1 MPLPCHDRY
10 GPTWAGKDIVENLYD
25 AKDYLG
31 IILPVA
37 ISTVGISLT
46 ALDSA
51 KTAGTARFMQRAA
64 FSIFRRCRCLPL
76 SHSLSPPV
84 GHSQNRSHLFP
95 AVIYPPHFLNDKF
108 KVMRAP

>member
-51 KTAGTARFMQRAA
+51 KTAGTARFMHRAA
-64 FSIFRRCRCLPL
+64 VSIFCRSPTLCRPL
-76 SHSLSPPV
+76 L
-84 GHSQNRSHLFP
+84 
-95 AVIYPPHFLNDKF
+95 VIVKIEATYFQRQFTPPHFLNAKS
-108 KVMRAP
+108 KVVRAP